1 MQISPARVKV
11 ARVKVARVNVEKARI
26 NVEKATRDLTS
37 RRLLLVLLVLII
49 SPPYLLSCLPSAYSN
64 AGTDVR
70 LVVNAMSTVGKAMT
84 LRDHAQGCWR
94 MRDLGQVLN
103 CTTTMSCFANMLLT

>member
-1 MQISPARVKV
+1 M
-11 ARVKVARVNVEKARI
+11 ARVNVEKARV
-26 NVEKATRDLTS
+26 NVEKATRDLIS
-37 RRLLLVLLVLII
+37 RRLLLVLPVLTI
-49 SPPYLLSCLPSAYSN
+49 SPPYLLSCSYSN
-64 AGTDVR
+64 ACTDVR

-103 CTTTMSCFANMLLT
+103 CTTTMSSFANMLLT